1 MAKRTSRSTGRK
13 PGRPTKPAPTRR
25 QPRTGSLPGLED
37 HAIKPLDHL
46 AADYADIRDQR
57 MDLTR
62 QEVDLKARTLKLMK
76 KYGKTKYQHNGILIE
91 IEPGEETIKVRVKKV
106 DELPEDVDPDAPDSA
121 PADEGTEEIDGETLA
136 DA

>member
-1 MAKRTSRSTGRK
+1 MAKRKQSSK
-13 PGRPTKPAPTRR
+13 PKPKAAKKH
-25 QPRTGSLPGLED
+25 PRTGSLPGLED
-37 HAIKPLDHL
+37 HAIKPLDT
-46 AADYADIRDQR
+46 AAAEYADIRDQR

-91 IEPGEETIKVRVKKV
+91 IEPGAETIKVRVKKV
-106 DELPEDVDPDAPDSA
+106 DELPDDADPDAPDA
-121 PADEGTEEIDGETLA
+121 PPEDLDGETLA